1 MSHARLLI
9 PDPRDSRWDTAHQRC
24 IPIIPP
30 RSVLTLRRHKAGQ
43 GHLKVHEMQHDR
55 TSLTYACVTVE
66 QIDDWWQST
75 MSSGEARKHSIRNT
89 DFIALYLNVLLLF
102 VSAQE
107 KKKKKKNRSMS
118 SSLKL
123 EDVFI
128 SVFLKHGWLLHIS
141 PCQDLACPSLPLRVS
156 EMPRTSE
163 RSGIEKQTICHVA
176 LSSTRLT
183 NELLFFVRRTLAALK
198 CPTWSLSRSVLS
210 LCHTEER
217 RRLVGI

>member
-107 KKKKKKNRSMS
+107 KKKKKKTGRWAAVLNWRMYLSVYFWSMGGYY
-118 SSLKL
+118 
-123 EDVFI
+123 I
-128 SVFLKHGWLLHIS
+128 SVPAKTWPARHCRCVCRKCQEPLKGL
-141 PCQDLACPSLPLRVS
+141 
-156 EMPRTSE
+156 E
-163 RSGIEKQTICHVA
+163 
-176 LSSTRLT
+176 
-183 NELLFFVRRTLAALK
+183 
-198 CPTWSLSRSVLS
+198 
-210 LCHTEER
+210 
-217 RRLVGI
+217 